1 MMRYQRVSPDILPLS
16 NGRKSNLRTCKEDD
30 ADSGRISN
38 YNGFEGKALRFRPG
52 STPSTSQDQNFA
64 QFPVSDSLQ
73 PENHAAKSLNNH
85 ENSPGGDL
93 LLRWG
98 HTKRSR
104 GSRSDS
110 RAATDDSSLQTRQ
123 VIKIHRRMVTG
134 VKQTVVNQ
142 ATAGMLPPCA
152 ASVTAP
158 YSRGANL
165 RPCLPAPREAPAPLL
180 NRWRGRSA
188 TSVLFPVSS
197 FTEYLLSHLALA
209 MIRNLEDR
217 SAHGN
222 GPQSSNGGSR
232 ILPRSAEKRSRSPP
246 SSEKADK
253 SASCSATA
261 VSEKRNGLAA
271 PADPTNV
278 ESTPRPEPDATG
290 AAEKVNLDLF
300 EWPRIYISLSRKE
313 KEDDFLAMKGTKLP
327 QRPKKRA
334 KNVDRALQYCFPGMW
349 LSDLTRSRYEVREKK
364 CVKKKRRGLKGME
377 SMESDSE

>member
-180 NRWRGRSA
+180 NR
-188 TSVLFPVSS
+188 
-197 FTEYLLSHLALA
+197 
-209 MIRNLEDR
+209 NLEDR

-364 CVKKKRRGLKGME
+364 CVKKLVQKRRGLKGME